1 MKMPRISYF
10 YGITIWMYRPDHPPA
25 HFHAE
30 YGEHWAKI
38 DITTGESITGDLPT
52 RALRF
57 VREWTELHQL
67 ELHANWNRAQA
78 LEPLAPIDP
87 LP

>member
-1 MKMPRISYF
+1 
-10 YGITIWMYRPDHPPA
+10 MYRPDHPPA

-30 YGEHWAKI
+30 YGGHWAKI
-38 DITTGESITGDLPT
+38 NIATGEPIAGDLPA

-57 VREWTELHQL
+57 VREWAELHQL
-67 ELHANWNRAQA
+67 DLDDNWNRAQA
-78 LEPLAPIDP
+78 LEPLVPIDP

>member
-1 MKMPRISYF
+1 MPSISHF
-10 YGITIWMYRPDHPPA
+10 YGITIWMYRPDHPPP
-25 HFHAE
+25 HFHAQ

-38 DITTGESITGDLPT
+38 DIASGEPLAGDLPT

-57 VREWTELHQL
+57 VREWAEMHTDELEADW
-67 ELHANWNRAQA
+67 ELAQA
-78 LEPLAPIDP
+78 LEPLVQIDP